1 MTRAPGSCARSPRRR
16 CAMAR
21 RAAGT
26 SSRTRARCESR
37 PSTRS
42 PIGSRASRRS
52 PPAPAARRTLLAAE
66 ADTVLGAATELLF
79 ERLDNHW
86 NNVERLLADMLAE
99 RAHWLRYVL
108 ETGPGQLCAR
118 VNASLADIIRD
129 HLAAAR
135 AALPPALRLAAQQL
149 PGVGA
154 LGGAPP

>member
-1 MTRAPGSCARSPRRR
+1 
-16 CAMAR
+16 
-21 RAAGT
+21 
-26 SSRTRARCESR
+26 
-37 PSTRS
+37 
-42 PIGSRASRRS
+42 
-52 PPAPAARRTLLAAE
+52 
-66 ADTVLGAATELLF
+66 
-79 ERLDNHW
+79 
-86 NNVERLLADMLAE
+86 MLAE

-154 LGGAPP
+154 LGGGPRHLPAWKRLADRTPAGGRRRRRLPAQRLGPERAAPPARAAV